1 MLTAHWSACQ
11 PMLNLNTNFYKF
23 TTKSINAMSQ
33 KSKISRARRDAK
45 QEEEG
50 KNVVKW
56 IFISLIVLA
65 VIYAVYISLI

>member
-1 MLTAHWSACQ
+1 MKK
-11 PMLNLNTNFYKF
+11 LNFPNTKYNINYTSTMKKDLN
-23 TTKSINAMSQ
+23 
-33 KSKISRARRDAK
+33 RARREAK

-65 VIYAVYISLI
+65 VIYAVYISFI